1 MSARSVSSRVMIS
14 LHVTYSGV
22 VLHLRLRVRMRHP
35 RNYTVRI
42 AKITGML
49 RWTALILWMS
59 SESTVDGPAI
69 PTYLILLDHVTLLC
83 ASAIITIYSNPWMVR
98 SWFCGVRND
107 VSDVRGSSY
116 KLAAPTTTPSF
127 FSSAILSSTI
137 EQHGILRQHRGRERS
152 PP

>member
-1 MSARSVSSRVMIS
+1 MIS

-22 VLHLRLRVRMRHP
+22 VLRLRLRVRMRHP

-69 PTYLILLDHVTLLC
+69 PTYLIFLDQVTLLC
-83 ASAIITIYSNPWMVR
+83 ASAIITIYSNPWMVM
-98 SWFCGVRND
+98 
-107 VSDVRGSSY
+107 
-116 KLAAPTTTPSF
+116 
-127 FSSAILSSTI
+127 ILWG
-137 EQHGILRQHRGRERS
+137 QK
-152 PP
+152 